1 MLHYGSV
8 RGITSDMEL
17 IQSPSGCQTTMQTF
31 CGLHQQQPQDRN
43 QLIFRGGAKWL

>member
-8 RGITSDMEL
+8 RGITSYMEL

-31 CGLHQQQPQDRN
+31 CGQHQPQGRN